1 MTDIALRLALGLTL
15 LIVTLAVR
23 GATVNRLVKRKLR
36 LPALL
41 FVVYLVVAAVI
52 AYGAL
57 TPEMSVQ
64 LVSLN
69 RMLLA
74 LAAITLLVVVGVNS
88 LRVDRVPDRVPS
100 IVQDALIIGLF
111 LVAGT
116 VMMREK
122 FLTTSAVGAVVVGF
136 ALQDTLGN
144 MFAGLAIQVEKPFHV
159 GHWVTVGSHE
169 GRVHE
174 VTWRATKL
182 KTKTGNLIILPNS
195 LVAKEPIVNYS
206 EPEVPARFEVDIGVS
221 YQVPPNQVRAA
232 LVEAARGVPSVLT
245 DPAPEVIVHDFAA
258 SAVSYRVLIWTTD
271 FARSALTCSRVRT
284 AAYYALRRHRYEIP
298 YPIQIEYQRTEKVER
313 PGDRRTR
320 VEDVLGEV
328 DLFAPLTPEERGE
341 LAAHASEL
349 LYGAGDTIVRSGEA
363 GDSMF
368 VVARGAVRVVDPSG
382 NDVAR
387 LGERQYFGEMSLLTG
402 RPRSASVVA
411 DGDCEVVEL
420 TAASLRAFALG
431 NPKALS
437 RISEVVVLRQVDLDQ
452 KIAARTAAAATA
464 ETPQSLLA
472 RIRTFLGL
480 ADLLG

>member
-1 MTDIALRLALGLTL
+1 MTDTALRFALGLTL
-15 LIVTLAVR
+15 LIVTLATR

-41 FVVYLVVAAVI
+41 FLVYLAVAVVV
-52 AYGAL
+52 GSGGL
-57 TPEMSVQ
+57 TPEMSAQ
-64 LVSLN
+64 LVALN

-74 LAAITLLVVVGVNS
+74 LGIITLLVVVGVNS

-100 IVQDALIIGLF
+100 IVQDALIVGLF

-182 KTKTGNLIILPNS
+182 KTKTGNLVILPNS

-206 EPEVPARFEVDIGVS
+206 EPEVPTRLEVDIGVS
-221 YQVPPNQVRAA
+221 YTVPPNQVRAA
-232 LVEAARGVPSVLT
+232 LVEAARGAPAVLA
-245 DPAPEVIVHDFAA
+245 DPAPEAIVHDFSA
-258 SAVSYRVLIWTTD
+258 SAVTYRILIWTTD
-271 FARSALTCSRVRT
+271 FARSSLTCSRVRT
-284 AAYYALRRHRYEIP
+284 AAYYALRRHGYEIP
-298 YPIQIEYQRTEKVER
+298 YPIQVEYQRTEEVER
-313 PGDRRTR
+313 PGDRRAR
-320 VEDVLGEV
+320 LEAVLAEV
-328 DLFAPLTPEERGE
+328 DLLAPLTPEERGE
-341 LAAHASEL
+341 LAADAREL
-349 LYGAGDTIVRSGEA
+349 LYGAGDTIVRSGDA

-368 VVARGAVRVVDPSG
+368 VVARGTVRVVDASG
-382 NDVAR
+382 NDVAH

-402 RPRSASVVA
+402 GPRSASVVA
-411 DGDCEVVEL
+411 EGDCEVVEL
-420 TAASLRAFALG
+420 TASSLRTFALG
-431 NPKALS
+431 NPKALA

-452 KIAARTAAAATA
+452 KTAARTAAAAA
-464 ETPQSLLA
+464 VETPQSLLA